1 MEKGLNRRQNRV
13 AGLGVPKR
21 HMVIFILLS
30 IFAVAQVTWWVI
42 FQVNISDREE
52 MGQMKLWHQQIQTA
66 NHYVHDHFESTA
78 QLETWLKANF
88 PDLELSDSRHGIVVT
103 DEARQR
109 LHERTHNTR
118 NMFIHEGIVFTLLL
132 MAGILYLYRTLR
144 KEVAIERHQA
154 NFLAAISHELKTP
167 ITALRLYLDTLIDR
181 DLPKERETEIKGV
194 MRENLDRL
202 QNLIE
207 KLLQARA
214 MVNVKGQHQ
223 LEITE
228 LGGETEHVVTTFREE
243 RHDLAKFDLTLSL
256 PDYPLFVRL
265 DSEQWRQVLLN
276 LLDNAVK
283 YSKGHANIEVTLR
296 QVKKRAILTVRDQ
309 GIGFASSERKHIFVR
324 FYRAGNEDT
333 RLAEG
338 SGVGLYLV
346 SEIAKNHRGKA
357 YAFSEGQGKGA
368 TFTVELPIAK
378 EKNAG

>member
-1 MEKGLNRRQNRV
+1 M
-13 AGLGVPKR
+13 PKR

-30 IFAVAQVTWWVI
+30 FFAVAQVSWWVI
-42 FQVNISDREE
+42 FQIRISGREE
-52 MGQMKLWHQQIQTA
+52 HGQQKLWYQQIQTA
-66 NHYVHDHFESTA
+66 NHYVHDHFEST
-78 QLETWLKANF
+78 LELEAWLGDNF
-88 PDLELSDSRHGIVVT
+88 PDLELSDEGHGIIVSQA
-103 DEARQR
+103 ARQR

-181 DLPKERETEIKGV
+181 ELPRERETEIKGV
-194 MRENLDRL
+194 MRQNLDRL

-223 LEITE
+223 LQITE
-228 LGGETEHVVTTFREE
+228 LGGETEHVVNTFREE
-243 RHDLAKFDLTLSL
+243 RHDRNNFDLTLTL

-265 DSEQWRQVLLN
+265 DGEQWRQLMLN

-283 YSKGHANIEVTLR
+283 YSKGPARIEVRLA
-296 QVKKRAILTVRDQ
+296 QVKKKAVLSVQDH
-309 GIGFASSERKHIFVR
+309 GIGFAPSERRHIFVR

-346 SEIAKNHRGKA
+346 SEIARNHRGRA

-368 TFTVELPIAK
+368 TVTIELPIAK